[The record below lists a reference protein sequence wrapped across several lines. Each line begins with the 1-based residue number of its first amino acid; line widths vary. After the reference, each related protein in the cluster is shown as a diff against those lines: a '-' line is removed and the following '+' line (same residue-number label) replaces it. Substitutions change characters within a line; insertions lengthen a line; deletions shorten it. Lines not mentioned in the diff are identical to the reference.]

1 MKKAE
6 MNTILIVEDDV
17 TYGTMLK
24 GFLSRK
30 GYSVEWV
37 TSVSEALKITT
48 ERQVALILSDLRLP
62 DRDGIDL
69 LTEVK
74 EKYPQTAFIMMTG
87 YAEISSAV
95 QSMKLGASDYISKPI
110 VPDDLIKKIQDA
122 LAASQ
127 GGEKKEEPA
136 AAPPVAEKQA
146 KPKAEPE
153 DQSEYLHGTAEKARE
168 LYEYVRLVAPT
179 DMSVLING
187 ASGTGKEYVAKLIHM
202 QSKRAKAP
210 FVAIDCGALP
220 KDIAASELF
229 GHIKGS
235 FTGAVQDKTGHFV
248 AAQGGTIFL
257 DEIGNLSYEVQV
269 QLLRA
274 LQEKKVRPV
283 GGNKEIDIDVRV
295 VSATNENLQDAI
307 AKGVFREDLY
317 HRINEF
323 TLKMPTLQERKD
335 DIMLFA
341 NFFLN
346 KANIELEREAI
357 GFDPAAERLLKAYSW
372 PGNLRELKNVIK
384 RAVLLTPGG
393 FVTPDVLPSEI
404 VSGEKPVPEPVGSIV
419 LKDSTQEKTLILE
432 ALQRADYNKSKAA
445 KMLGIDRKT
454 LYNKLKLYQIPLD

>member
-127 GGEKKEEPA
+127 IVEKNDEPV
-136 AAPPVAEKQA
+136 AAPPVAEKQV

-404 VSGEKPVPEPVGSIV
+404 VSGEKPAPEPVGSIV

>member
-1 MKKAE
+1 MKRAE

-127 GGEKKEEPA
+127 SVEKNDEPV
-136 AAPPVAEKQA
+136 AAPPVAVKQV

-404 VSGEKPVPEPVGSIV
+404 VSGEKAAPEPVGSIV

>member
-1 MKKAE
+1 
-6 MNTILIVEDDV
+6 
-17 TYGTMLK
+17 
-24 GFLSRK
+24 
-30 GYSVEWV
+30 
-37 TSVSEALKITT
+37 
-48 ERQVALILSDLRLP
+48 P

-127 GGEKKEEPA
+127 SVEKNDQPV

-153 DQSEYLHGTAEKARE
+153 EQSDYLHGTAEKARE

-307 AKGVFREDLY
+307 TKGVFREDLY

-384 RAVLLTPGG
+384 RAVLLTRGG

-404 VSGEKPVPEPVGSIV
+404 VSGEKAAPEPVGSIA

>member
-127 GGEKKEEPA
+127 SVEKIDEPE
-136 AAPPVAEKQA
+136 AAPPVAVKQV

-404 VSGEKPVPEPVGSIV
+404 VSGEKAAPEPVGSIV

>member
-127 GGEKKEEPA
+127 SVEKNDEPV
-136 AAPPVAEKQA
+136 AAPPVAEKQV

-323 TLKMPTLQERKD
+323 TLKMPTLQERKE

-384 RAVLLTPGG
+384 RAVLLTRGG

-404 VSGEKPVPEPVGSIV
+404 VSGEKAAPEPVGSIV

>member
-127 GGEKKEEPA
+127 IVEKNDEPV
-136 AAPPVAEKQA
+136 AAPPVAEKQV

-323 TLKMPTLQERKD
+323 TLKMPTLQERKE

-384 RAVLLTPGG
+384 RAVLLTRGG

-404 VSGEKPVPEPVGSIV
+404 VSGEKAAPEPVGSIV

>member
-127 GGEKKEEPA
+127 GGDKKEEPA

-404 VSGEKPVPEPVGSIV
+404 VSGEKPAPEPVGSIV

>member
-1 MKKAE
+1 

-127 GGEKKEEPA
+127 GGDKKEEPA

-404 VSGEKPVPEPVGSIV
+404 VSGEKPAPEPVGSIV

>member
-1 MKKAE
+1 

-127 GGEKKEEPA
+127 SVEKNDEPV
-136 AAPPVAEKQA
+136 AAPPVAEKQV

-323 TLKMPTLQERKD
+323 TLKMPTLQERKE

-357 GFDPAAERLLKAYSW
+357 GFDPAAERLLK
-372 PGNLRELKNVIK
+372 
-384 RAVLLTPGG
+384 
-393 FVTPDVLPSEI
+393 
-404 VSGEKPVPEPVGSIV
+404 
-419 LKDSTQEKTLILE
+419 
-432 ALQRADYNKSKAA
+432 
-445 KMLGIDRKT
+445 
-454 LYNKLKLYQIPLD
+454 

>member
-127 GGEKKEEPA
+127 SVEKNDEPV
-136 AAPPVAEKQA
+136 AAPPVAEKQV
-146 KPKAEPE
+146 KPKVEPE

-323 TLKMPTLQERKD
+323 TLKMPTLQERKE

-384 RAVLLTPGG
+384 RAVLLTRGG

-404 VSGEKPVPEPVGSIV
+404 VSGEKAAPEPVGSIV

>member
-1 MKKAE
+1 MKKVE

-48 ERQVALILSDLRLP
+48 ERQVSLILSDLRLP

-127 GGEKKEEPA
+127 SVEKNDEPV
-136 AAPPVAEKQA
+136 AAPPVAEKQV
-146 KPKAEPE
+146 KPKADPE
-153 DQSEYLHGTAEKARE
+153 DQSEYLHGTAEKACA

-323 TLKMPTLQERKD
+323 TLKMPTLQERKE

-384 RAVLLTPGG
+384 RAVLLTRGG

-404 VSGEKPVPEPVGSIV
+404 VSGEKAAPEPVGSIV

>member
-127 GGEKKEEPA
+127 GGDKKEEPA

-393 FVTPDVLPSEI
+393 FITPDVLPSEI
-404 VSGEKPVPEPVGSIV
+404 VSGEKPAPEPVGSIV

>member
-6 MNTILIVEDDV
+6 INTILIVEDDV

-127 GGEKKEEPA
+127 SVEKNDEPV
-136 AAPPVAEKQA
+136 AAPPVAAKQV

-393 FVTPDVLPSEI
+393 FVTPEVLPSEI
-404 VSGEKPVPEPVGSIV
+404 VSGEKPAPEPVGSIA

>member
-127 GGEKKEEPA
+127 SGEKEEEPV

-146 KPKAEPE
+146 KQKAEPE

-357 GFDPAAERLLKAYSW
+357 GFDPMAERLLKAYSW

-393 FVTPDVLPSEI
+393 FVTSDVLPSEI
-404 VSGEKPVPEPVGSIV
+404 VSGEKPVPEPVGSIA

>member
-127 GGEKKEEPA
+127 SVEKNDEPV
-136 AAPPVAEKQA
+136 AAPPVAEKQV
-146 KPKAEPE
+146 KSKAEPE

-323 TLKMPTLQERKD
+323 TLKMPTLQERKE

-384 RAVLLTPGG
+384 RAVLLTRGG

-404 VSGEKPVPEPVGSIV
+404 VSGEKAAPEPVGSIV

>member
-1 MKKAE
+1 

-127 GGEKKEEPA
+127 SVEKNDEPV
-136 AAPPVAEKQA
+136 AAPPVAEKQV

-323 TLKMPTLQERKD
+323 TLKMPTLQERKE

-384 RAVLLTPGG
+384 RAVLLTRGG

-404 VSGEKPVPEPVGSIV
+404 VSGEKAAPEPVGSIV

>member
-404 VSGEKPVPEPVGSIV
+404 VSGEKPAPEPVGSIV